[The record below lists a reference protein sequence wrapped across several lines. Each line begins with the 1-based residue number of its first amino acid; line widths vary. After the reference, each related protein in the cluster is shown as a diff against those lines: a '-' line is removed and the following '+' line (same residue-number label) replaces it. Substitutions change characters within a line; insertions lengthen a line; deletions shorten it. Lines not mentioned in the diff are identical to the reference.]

1 MSSDINESNLKVSVQ
16 SNTMYSAES
25 LATDKPLSVQVP
37 CIDTRSGTRVYPEQ
51 DLEAHICR
59 IRGDQEPIARMRE
72 LINQDDPGGLI
83 SFRCSTCSACIQ
95 CRKFPRTTAISLQE
109 SREQEMIEKSVT
121 INLDEAK
128 VQVKLP
134 FMMDPVLVLKKKHG
148 CDNNYKQAISVYKA
162 KCRKPDRMKEGMR
175 KVHDDLVEKGFM
187 MKLSEMSPEVQ
198 GLIENAK
205 FTHDY
210 PWNIVKNEGSISTS
224 MWMVVDPSMTGL
236 NQTLAK
242 GENKMGYML

>member
-1 MSSDINESNLKVSVQ
+1 
-16 SNTMYSAES
+16 
-25 LATDKPLSVQVP
+25 
-37 CIDTRSGTRVYPEQ
+37 
-51 DLEAHICR
+51 
-59 IRGDQEPIARMRE
+59 
-72 LINQDDPGGLI
+72 
-83 SFRCSTCSACIQ
+83 
-95 CRKFPRTTAISLQE
+95 
-109 SREQEMIEKSVT
+109 MIEKSVT

-134 FMMDPVLVLKKKHG
+134 FMMDPVPVLKKKHE